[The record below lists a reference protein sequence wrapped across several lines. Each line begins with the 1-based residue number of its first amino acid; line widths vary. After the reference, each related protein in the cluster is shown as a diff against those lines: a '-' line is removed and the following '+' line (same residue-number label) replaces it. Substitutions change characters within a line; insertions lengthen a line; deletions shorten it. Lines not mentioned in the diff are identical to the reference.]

1 MLFRSAVSFAIDEN
15 QSDPDVATISGST
28 LSIVGPGSV
37 TVVASQSGGVDP
49 SNSNVTYS
57 AAESVARSF
66 SVISIGKGMA
76 LRFDQIGT
84 MGASQTFKVRA
95 VLMDT
100 ETGKPVRMA
109 GYFAD
114 GGSITYSITG
124 RTDGGSPSSG
134 NLTTA
139 DGFASVTTGS
149 SAGTVTIRAYAT
161 GGGYEAKQTS
171 ISVSVDASKTGQK
184 ILVKEGE
191 DAGGLRDLPISRRP
205 IPVGLMFRSTSD
217 LPLTFTLSN
226 NSSGVVKIV
235 DGQGADA
242 KLAFATASDGFSGF
256 SGADEI
262 TFDLTVSQA
271 GNGTY
276 HAAQSVTRTIKIK
289 KPSKSV
295 FFEERKSDA
304 RYDEIGRAHV

>member
-1 MLFRSAVSFAIDEN
+1 MLFRSSHPFKSTAPIFGGSQSIVTNTHTIPVVSSSPTLSFDIGLFTLEEYGIYATSGLPLSYASDDTSVLAVTGGKLDPKGAGSVTLTLSQAGDTHFSAASNATFSLTITQDRSQSITFGPIADVNTTVTTISLSASASSGLAVSFAIDEN
-15 QSDPDVATISGST
+15 QSDPNVATISGST

-149 SAGTVTIRAYAT
+149 SDRKSTRLN
-161 GGGYEAKQTS
+161 S
-171 ISVSVDASKTGQK
+171 SHSSVS
-184 ILVKEGE
+184 
-191 DAGGLRDLPISRRP
+191 RMP
-205 IPVGLMFRSTSD
+205 
-217 LPLTFTLSN
+217 
-226 NSSGVVKIV
+226 SS
-235 DGQGADA
+235 A
-242 KLAFATASDGFSGF
+242 
-256 SGADEI
+256 
-262 TFDLTVSQA
+262 
-271 GNGTY
+271 
-276 HAAQSVTRTIKIK
+276 
-289 KPSKSV
+289 
-295 FFEERKSDA
+295 
-304 RYDEIGRAHV
+304 